1 MQDQFIVF
9 EEYAKTVKEALENIL
24 HDYNMGEKDKV
35 QVIYATPPVAFA
47 NFSQHTVNGE
57 DPGPLVSFYLKNIEI
72 DTSEQLGGF
81 ATVLLEKRYNY
92 KAPIIARLQY
102 EVTINAIKESQ
113 GDLLQSQI
121 VMAMPFNRPY
131 ATRLNGQ
138 WVTMEAK
145 GFENASTIEI
155 ETDKDKTSKRTGII
169 EIHRAYF
176 DYPIQINDKFIKS
189 INSHIFS
196 IEKVATSIQR
206 SKKDENN

>member
-9 EEYAKTVKEALENIL
+9 EEYAKTVKDALENIL

-35 QVIYATPPVAFA
+35 QIIYATPSVAFA
-47 NFSQHTVNGE
+47 SFSQHTVNGE

-92 KAPIIARLQY
+92 KAPIIAKLQY

-131 ATRLNGQ
+131 ATQLNGQ

-145 GFENASTIEI
+145 DFENASTIEI

-176 DYPIQINDKFIKS
+176 DYPIQINDRFIKS